1 MKIMKITNLNDEVT
15 EWCKVEDVLELID
28 EYELETRKNNNQWRL
43 SFEELLEELKKR
55 IKE

>member
-55 IKE
+55 ITG

>member
-1 MKIMKITNLNDEVT
+1 MKTMKITNLNDEVT
-15 EWCKVEDVLELID
+15 EWCKVEDILELID

-55 IKE
+55 ITG